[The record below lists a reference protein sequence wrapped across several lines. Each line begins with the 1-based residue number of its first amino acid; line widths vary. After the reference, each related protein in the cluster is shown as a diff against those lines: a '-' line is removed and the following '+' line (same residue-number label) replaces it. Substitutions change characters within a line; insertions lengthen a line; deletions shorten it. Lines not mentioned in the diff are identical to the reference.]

1 MRVFD
6 ILNTSD
12 NLSFI
17 NQKSFYTMLLGILLF
32 NYFYVIL
39 FGGISLLYMW
49 FSNFSI
55 SSLVTGYFVHY
66 LCPFELDDFM
76 LLTDQLKTRISAD
89 MNNVL
94 QKIEWKKPAL
104 FVNSNDVEEI
114 SNSSDDDG
122 DKKSED
128 SVLDNKSQSSNDE
141 QGSVD
146 NDSQEGPILE
156 ENSEEENSDELKK
169 TK

>member
-114 SNSSDDDG
+114 SNSTDDDG